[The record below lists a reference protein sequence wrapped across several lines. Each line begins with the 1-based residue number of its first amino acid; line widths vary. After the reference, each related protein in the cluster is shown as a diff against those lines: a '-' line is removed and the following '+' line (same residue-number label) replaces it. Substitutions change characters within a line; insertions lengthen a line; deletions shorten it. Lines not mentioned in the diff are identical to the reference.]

1 MGAGSKAVSAL
12 QMEAHALLAGIMPV
26 ALTTKLEQEGMTA
39 PAAAAPLP
47 VPADVSSSKQV
58 QVEEYMEGSSTSN
71 WIHVPESP
79 CRAAKERRKATM
91 RTW

>member
-1 MGAGSKAVSAL
+1 MVVVTVVLEECSKESTTRVEHAVPT
-12 QMEAHALLAGIMPV
+12 QPMPLV
-26 ALTTKLEQEGMTA
+26 
-39 PAAAAPLP
+39 
-47 VPADVSSSKQV
+47 V